1 MIRTVGFVGLG
12 VMGRPM
18 ALNLI
23 KGGYALR
30 VYGRRPETTAP
41 LAAAGATVCPSPAE
55 MARGCDVIFSM
66 VTQSQDSLA
75 IIIGE
80 GGIIAGARRGAIVVD
95 MATIAP
101 GVTRMIAARLA
112 AAGIEALD
120 APVSGGGTGA
130 ASATLSIMVGGKP
143 EVFAALRPLFACLG
157 KSIVHIGPNGAGHVA
172 KLCNQIVMLTTLQGL
187 VEAVLYARKTGLDT
201 EKLYESLAAGSAAC
215 RIREGLGRRIVDGD
229 YAPGIEARL
238 HYKDLQIALEEA
250 HTLGLALPG
259 AALVTQTFNALI
271 GRGGGRQDSSQLI
284 AVLEAACAPGS
295 AKPVDKP

>member
-1 MIRTVGFVGLG
+1 MIQTVGFVGLG

-30 VYGRRPETTAP
+30 VYGRRPESTAP
-41 LAAAGATVCPSPAE
+41 LAAAGAVVCPSPAE

-66 VTQSQDSLA
+66 VTRSQDSIE
-75 IIIGE
+75 IIVGE

-101 GVTRMIAARLA
+101 GATRMIAARLA
-112 AAGIEALD
+112 EAGIEALD
-120 APVSGGGTGA
+120 APVSGGGAGA
-130 ASATLSIMVGGKP
+130 VSATLSIMVGGKP
-143 EVFAALRPLFACLG
+143 EIFAAVRPLLACLG

-172 KLCNQIVMLTTLQGL
+172 KACNQIVMLTTLQGL

-201 EKLYESLAAGSAAC
+201 ERLYESLASGAAVC
-215 RIREGLGRRIVDGD
+215 RIREGLGRRIVERD
-229 YAPGIEARL
+229 YVPGIEARL
-238 HYKDLQIALEEA
+238 HDKDLQIALEEA
-250 HTLGLALPG
+250 HALGLALPG

-284 AVLEAACAPGS
+284 EVLAAACEPRGRPAGK
-295 AKPVDKP
+295 A